1 MILNGMH
8 LLITGSNGLLGQK
21 LVELLARQPGLRVH
35 ACGQGENRLKLP
47 AGVGY
52 SALDIRDAEQTMR
65 VWERVRPNA
74 VIHAAAMTNVDA
86 CEQEPDTCDAINIQ
100 GTEHVLRA
108 CERWN
113 CHLIHISTDFIF
125 NGKDGPYDESGQ
137 ADPLSHYGLSK
148 WKAEE
153 KVMQSSLRWAI
164 LRTVLVYGVTQ
175 GMSRSNI
182 VLWARNALQSGN
194 AVRVVNDQFR
204 SPTLAEDLAMACW
217 LAVQREAEGIYHISG
232 PDMMGID
239 ELVRRVAA
247 FWHLP
252 TDALETVSSATLNQ
266 PAQRPPKTGFI
277 IEKARR
283 ELGYAPHTFEEGL
296 AVVDVQIAGMNAD
309 SKL

>member
-65 VWERVRPNA
+65 VWESVRPNA
-74 VIHAAAMTNVDA
+74 VIHAAAMTHVDA

-100 GTEHVLRA
+100 GTENVLRA

-153 KVMQSSLRWAI
+153 KVMQSSLKWAI

-296 AVVDVQIAGMNAD
+296 AVVDAQIAGMTAD